1 MKDTLTGN
9 ETTHGRG
16 MGAEGS
22 ETASESEPTMSFET
36 TQPEGATSDEGV
48 KQKKRGRPKKGAS
61 DAAASEVVGG
71 ELRPIAVVDP
81 RQLALAAGD
90 SAALSVDADTLRA
103 AFGVVWR
110 EWIARA
116 EDLERQATG
125 LARARYTLD
134 LFPDAHP
141 ADRLAGLSH
150 EAELSRVAAAVRSMA
165 GDVERVLRG
174 LGVR

>member
-1 MKDTLTGN
+1 LTGN

-16 MGAEGS
+16 MCAEGS
-22 ETASESEPTMSFET
+22 ETASEPEPTLTLET
-36 TQPEGATSDEGV
+36 TQPEGEPSDGEGV

-116 EDLERQATG
+116 EDLERQAAG